1 MPVSRWV
8 PDAVVVDERQA
19 GAACFFVYARR
30 VSRRGPPRTNLPVER
45 GAFVGR
51 ERALAAV
58 ARALSGEGPRVL
70 TLVGPAG
77 IGKTRL
83 ALRAAARELPRVG
96 HDGGVWLVEALGA
109 EDGSSVVR
117 LLGLTLGLLPDAAA
131 SPEHERARVAAALGE
146 HGAAFVVVDGLDEVG
161 DGLESL
167 VALSQACPTARFLV
181 TRRAACIPSDDV
193 ATFTVPPLS
202 TTKREGAVASDELPE
217 AAALFIERAGE
228 ARGAHARPFGR
239 DDVDAIQR
247 IAKHLDGVPQAIELA
262 AARCRVL
269 APAELLERLPRNL
282 AALAPQ
288 RGRSALAGVV
298 AWSLDLLQPWERAVL
313 AQCVI
318 FHGGFTLE
326 AARVVCD
333 LSQVPQAPPVDEV
346 IRSLVEKALLKVTRR
361 TDDDVARYDHPA
373 AVRDLIVLVR
383 PATRSA
389 PPRPL
394 STLEGLPGGLGVK
407 NGDDDVVLP
416 RLELFVTRDALV
428 RRHAAWALARCG
440 ALKEN
445 ADSHGG
451 LVARRELEAEVDNL
465 LAVVRRV
472 LSDDE
477 PGLAGRAQALLAL
490 AALEPILATRGPH
503 QLFAK
508 LLDRA
513 VEPAIDAGV
522 DPGLVAQT
530 LELRA
535 RLRRATGRLADA
547 RQDLESALGFSRRA
561 KDRVLE
567 ARALANLGTL
577 AVDIGDLDDGRR
589 RYDAALELLR
599 AAGERRI
606 EGRCIGFYGLL
617 HEEADDLDAAARDYE
632 AAITIHATCG
642 DRRYEA
648 IHQMQLAR
656 VRLARGDVGGA
667 RDLLRR
673 ALTMHRELQNR
684 RQEVHGLLLLG
695 DIAVAAG
702 FVDDGVGS
710 WERAVPLSR
719 EIGDASLRCL
729 VHARLARAAEAAGR
743 DHAAHDAV
751 VQTERQRLDDPQT
764 LGAVAVLR
772 GEPAPTSGVH
782 VRAAARVLRAL
793 SKALPRA

>member
-1 MPVSRWV
+1 M
-8 PDAVVVDERQA
+8 A
-19 GAACFFVYARR
+19 
-30 VSRRGPPRTNLPVER
+30 RRGPPRTNLPVER

-51 ERALAAV
+51 ERALAAIGKV
-58 ARALSGEGPRVL
+58 LVGDGARVL
-70 TLVGPAG
+70 ALVGPAG

-96 HDGGVWLVEALGA
+96 HDGGVWLVEALGVD
-109 EDGSSVVR
+109 DGAGVVR
-117 LLGLTLGLLPDAAA
+117 LVGLTLGLLPDAAA
-131 SPEHERARVAAALGE
+131 SIDHERARVAAALGE
-146 HGAAFVVVDGLDEVG
+146 HGPSLVVVDGLDDVA
-161 DGLESL
+161 DGLDAL
-167 VALSQACPTARFLV
+167 VALARACPAARFLV
-181 TRRAACIPSDDV
+181 TRRAPCIPSDDV
-193 ATFTVPPLS
+193 AAFTVLALA
-202 TTKREGAVASDELPE
+202 TARREGAAPSDELPE
-217 AAALFIERAGE
+217 AAALFVERVGE
-228 ARGAHARPFGR
+228 ARGAHARPLGR

-247 IAKHLDGVPQAIELA
+247 IARHLDGVPQAIEIA
-262 AARCRVL
+262 AARCRVV
-269 APAELLERLPRNL
+269 APAELLERLPRNI

-326 AARVVCD
+326 AARAVCD

-346 IRSLVEKALLKVTRR
+346 VRSLVDKALLKVARR
-361 TDDDVARYDHPA
+361 TDDDVPRYDHPA

-389 PPRPL
+389 PPRPA
-394 STLEGLPGGLGVK
+394 STLEGLPGGMGMK
-407 NGDDDVVLP
+407 HGDDDVVLP
-416 RLELFVTRDALV
+416 RLELFVAREALV
-428 RRHAAWALARCG
+428 RRHAAWALGRCG

-445 ADSHGG
+445 ADTHGG

-513 VEPAIDAGV
+513 VEPAIAAGV

-547 RQDLESALGFSRRA
+547 RQDLESALTFARRA

-577 AVDIGDLDDGRR
+577 AVDVGDLDDGRR
-589 RYDAALELLR
+589 RYDEALALLR
-599 AAGERRI
+599 EAGDRRI

-684 RQEVHGLLLLG
+684 RQEVHGLVLLG

-702 FVDDGVGS
+702 FVDDGTGS
-710 WERAVPLSR
+710 WERAVPLAR

-729 VHARLARAAEAAGR
+729 VHARLARAARALRR
-743 DHAAHDAV
+743 DHDAHDV
-751 VQTERQRLDDPQT
+751 VVDTERARLDDPQA

-772 GEPAPTSGVH
+772 DEPAPTSGVH
-782 VRAAARVLRAL
+782 VRAAARVVRGLAKVAARA
-793 SKALPRA
+793 